1 MRTELLTGRDV
12 PDLRVLAL
20 AAALAL
26 DLDGAVFCR
35 LVGAESDWDVRA
47 ATASSVGLA
56 QINQAAWDWWPDDP
70 FEPEA
75 NLAMGAWILRWNY
88 AYRFD
93 ADTEQERWRQAVA
106 SYNLGHAAVNR
117 LLAEYGDGWM
127 DALEPQVRRYVD
139 KVVTGERAQVGRM
152 IAI

>member
-1 MRTELLTGRDV
+1 M

-26 DLDGAVFCR
+26 DLDGAMYCR
-35 LVGAESDWDVRA
+35 LVGEESDWQVRA

-70 FEPEA
+70 YEPSA
-75 NLAMGAWILRWNY
+75 NLAMGAYILRWNY

-93 ADTEQERWRQAVA
+93 AENEQERWQQAVA

-117 LLAEYGDGWM
+117 LMAEHGDVWM
-127 DALEPQVRRYVD
+127 AALSEPVRRYVE
-139 KVVTGERAQVGRM
+139 KIVTGERVRTGEA

>member
-1 MRTELLTGRDV
+1 M

-20 AAALAL
+20 AAALAF

-35 LVGAESDWDVRA
+35 LVGAESDWQVYA

-56 QINQAAWDWWPDDP
+56 QINQAAWGWWPDDP
-70 FEPEA
+70 YEPSV
-75 NLAMGAWILRWNY
+75 NLAMGAWILKWNY

-93 ADTEQERWRQAVA
+93 ADNELERWRQAVA

-117 LLAEYGDGWM
+117 LIAEHGDGWM
-127 DALEPQVRRYVD
+127 DALEPRVRAYVD
-139 KVVTGERAQVGRM
+139 RIVTGGRARVGEAM
-152 IAI
+152 AI

>member
-1 MRTELLTGRDV
+1 M

-20 AAALAL
+20 AAALAF

-35 LVGAESDWDVRA
+35 LVGAESDWQVYA
-47 ATASSVGLA
+47 ATTSSVGLA
-56 QINQAAWDWWPDDP
+56 QINQSAWGWWPDDP
-70 FEPEA
+70 FEPEG
-75 NLAMGAWILRWNY
+75 NLAMGARILKWNY

-93 ADTEQERWRQAVA
+93 ADNELERWQQAVA

-117 LLAEYGDGWM
+117 LLAEHGDGWM
-127 DALEPQVRRYVD
+127 DALGPEVRAYVD

>member
-1 MRTELLTGRDV
+1 MEI
-12 PDLRVLAL
+12 DLRVLAL

-56 QINQAAWDWWPDDP
+56 QINQAAWDWWPVDP
-70 FEPEA
+70 FEPSA
-75 NLAMGAWILRWNY
+75 NLAMGAWILKWNY

-93 ADTEQERWRQAVA
+93 APDDTERWRQAVA

-117 LLAEYGDGWM
+117 LIAEHGAAWM
-127 DALEPQVRRYVD
+127 DALSEPVRRYVE
-139 KVVTGERAQVGRM
+139 KIVTGERAQVGRM

>member
-1 MRTELLTGRDV
+1 MT
-12 PDLRVLAL
+12 DLRVLAL
-20 AAALAL
+20 AAALAF

-70 FEPEA
+70 YEPSV
-75 NLAMGAWILRWNY
+75 NLAMGAWILKWNY
-88 AYRFD
+88 VYRFD
-93 ADTEQERWRQAVA
+93 TPDDTERWRRAVA

-117 LLAEYGDGWM
+117 LLAEHGDGWM
-127 DALEPQVRRYVD
+127 DALEPRVRAYVD
-139 KVVTGERAQVGRM
+139 RIVTGERARIGEA